1 MRPTINRK
9 MPQQTTTFHLA
20 ELQSGD
26 VLMSPNMA
34 KKKKKKLI
42 LNCRVGE
49 SRGSSC
55 VMVKFTIIGNC
66 WARGPSTIM
75 SV

>member
-34 KKKKKKLI
+34 KKKKKEINIKL
-42 LNCRVGE
+42 
-49 SRGSSC
+49 
-55 VMVKFTIIGNC
+55 
-66 WARGPSTIM
+66 
-75 SV
+75 